1 MILHLKTPPAIGAKP
16 WFMYLGKVVTA
27 LSALNKKQL
36 GRLEDY
42 VASPYFEV
50 PAAPQ
55 SLLAYLKGLYP
66 AFDERKIQPD
76 VIAKKDKTLRTE
88 AIQKKAGSELLKAI
102 ENFMAQEE
110 WQQGLYDVSYYKA
123 QALSKAHLFD
133 LFDRE
138 CENTLN
144 SIETN
149 AEPDVI
155 TFEYR
160 HLFYELRTNSF
171 AGRMPGNNR
180 EDDLQ
185 YVFGTLDVYYAVK
198 TLRYL
203 CEAVHRENTFGIP
216 CPQVDVEKLITT
228 LKSFTNH
235 KYPYVNLF
243 VNAYSMLKIRD
254 YEQSRFHYQV
264 IKDEIQKGLREPLP
278 RSIQE
283 VIHYCR
289 FWCLYW
295 SNETGSLDARED
307 YIYLVELQMNYNLF
321 VERGKIMPLA
331 FTNAVSNAAIVKRP
345 AAWIKKFIDAY
356 APLLPEG
363 QKQYAAFGLSLYYR
377 AAKNY
382 TEAIRHIRLAQQKEE
397 VIFYAS
403 LRRWEFMIL
412 YEAGDTDTG
421 QLLNN
426 LEAYKRFLTRNADE
440 LGNYISKFESFI
452 SYCTLMLKG
461 KLLKGNKAFNQ
472 APYFPGKEWL
482 QEIINQA

>member
-1 MILHLKTPPAIGAKP
+1 
-16 WFMYLGKVVTA
+16 MYLGKVVTA

-42 VASPYFEV
+42 VASPYFDV
-50 PAAPQ
+50 PQASR

-66 AFDERKIQPD
+66 AFDERKIQVE

-110 WQQGLYDVSYYKA
+110 WQSGLYDVSYYKA
-123 QALSKAHLFD
+123 QALRKAHLFD
-133 LFDRE
+133 QFDRE
-138 CENTLN
+138 CENAIAH
-144 SIETN
+144 IEKN
-149 AEPDVI
+149 PEPDVI

-160 HLFYELRTNSF
+160 HLFYELLTNSF
-171 AGRMPGNNR
+171 AGRMPVNNR

-185 YVFGTLDVYYAVK
+185 YVFGTLDVYYAIK

-216 CPQVDVEKLITT
+216 CPPVDAEKLITI
-228 LKSFTNH
+228 LKPFTNH
-235 KYPYVNLF
+235 KHPYVNLF
-243 VNAYSMLKIRD
+243 VNAYSMLTLPD
-254 YEQSRFHYQV
+254 YAQSRVHYQL

-289 FWCLYW
+289 FWCLHW
-295 SNETGSLDARED
+295 ANATGSFDARKD
-307 YIYLVELQMNYNLF
+307 YLYLVELQMDYNLLA
-321 VERGKIMPLA
+321 ERGKIMPLA
-331 FTNAVSNAAIVKRP
+331 FANALSNAAVVNRP

-382 TEAIRHIRLAQQKEE
+382 TESIRHIRLALQKEE
-397 VIFYAS
+397 VLFYAS

-412 YEAGDTDTG
+412 YEAGDTDAG

-426 LEAYKRFLTRNADE
+426 LDAYRKFLTRHANE
-440 LGNYISKFESFI
+440 LKTYVSKFEPFI
-452 SYCTLMLKG
+452 NYCTLLVKG
-461 KLLKGNKAFNQ
+461 KLNSHNKEFKH
-472 APYFPGKEWL
+472 APYFPGKEWVEEQL
-482 QEIINQA
+482 K